1 MTRRLLTAIAAALVV
16 YGGVLYGLTQA
27 DGDIEAD
34 W

>member
-1 MTRRLLTAIAAALVV
+1 MTRRLLTAIAAALVI
-16 YGGVLYGLTQA
+16 YGGILYGLTQA